1 MTLAPDL
8 QALKDETL
16 RLRGY
21 WHRFHD
27 GLLAW
32 SPAFLRA
39 YLGFQSAPWRSNH
52 LEPKVREFIYIAVD
66 SAVTHLYPS
75 GLRRHIDDAL
85 ALGATPGE
93 VLQVVLL
100 TASAAAHATHE
111 LGLAIL
117 AEEMPRALAAATDP
131 KDASRRD
138 AYVASTGSWSPVGD
152 AVLALAPDFAEGFL
166 GYRQSAWEA
175 GPLPDRIKALILLAY
190 HASPA
195 TLNREG
201 TRLYMREAIRFGA
214 SAGEIAEVLQL
225 ASAIA
230 VHTCTYGVPALMDAV
245 AELEKKKASGT

>member
-39 YLGFQSAPWRSNH
+39 YLGFQAAPWRSNH

-85 ALGATPGE
+85 ALGAAPAE

-117 AEEMPRALAAATDP
+117 VEEMPDAIAGVTDP
-131 KDASRRD
+131 KEVARRAS
-138 AYVASTGSWSPVGD
+138 YVAATGSWSPVGD
-152 AVLALAPDFAEGFL
+152 VVLALAPEFAEGFL
-166 GYRQSAWEA
+166 SYRQSAWEA
-175 GPLPDRIKALILLAY
+175 GPLPNKTKALILLAY

-195 TLNREG
+195 MLNREG
-201 TRLYMREAIRFGA
+201 TRLYMRAAIRFGA

-230 VHTCTYGVPALMDAV
+230 IHSCTYGVPALMDAV
-245 AELEKKKASGT
+245 AALEAKQAPGA